1 MMRTP
6 LIEVP
11 SIMSVSSMSS
21 STKFI
26 ITGGTDNCNDDDVFD
41 EQLLTN
47 GGEYVDVFHSIFA
60 EQLNE

>member
-1 MMRTP
+1 
-6 LIEVP
+6 
-11 SIMSVSSMSS
+11 MSS

-26 ITGGTDNCNDDDVFD
+26 ITGGTDNCDDDDVFD

-47 GGEYVDVFHSIFA
+47 GSKYVDVFHSIFA